1 MRDPMWYAD
10 SNRGSSRSRHKIGL
24 LNTTEVWDD
33 AGMRLDEISK
43 NDADILRKIIALAQ
57 QLSLPLTS
65 FTQAL
70 GQIREQEFGIPG
82 RSRHRQAKAELR
94 R

>member
-1 MRDPMWYAD
+1 MLVVTDGRA
-10 SNRGSSRSRHKIGL
+10 GL
-24 LNTTEVWDD
+24 ATKSDFSNTTEVWDD